1 MAFAT
6 LAVYAPVAHFDFVM
20 LDDDVYVTANRR
32 VQAGLT
38 ADGIVWA
45 FTTGHSSFWQPLT
58 WLSHM
63 LDCQLFGLDAG
74 GHHLTSLVLHV
85 ANALLLLGALH
96 ALTGAVWRSALV
108 AG

>member
-1 MAFAT
+1 MRGSSRAGRRRGGATRTRRPESGATGGLSRGLLPAAGLVVAFAT

-63 LDCQLFGLDAG
+63 
-74 GHHLTSLVLHV
+74 
-85 ANALLLLGALH
+85 
-96 ALTGAVWRSALV
+96 
-108 AG
+108 